1 LRSAVQWLGSLNP
14 AWGNRSRYHVSS
26 APALCERSPSVDWRL
41 LVPRLGGNQDTGDVA
56 AGRAFIRDQSRIAL
70 DRGDPQH
77 LLHRGLAARA
87 R

>member
-1 LRSAVQWLGSLNP
+1 MAGLLKSGLGEPFALSRLLCASSLRTLALG
-14 AWGNRSRYHVSS
+14 R
-26 APALCERSPSVDWRL
+26 DWRL